1 MISSTFYSQKF
12 VRCMYNYNT
21 GINRH
26 CKYQDFESEMID
38 TEFGK
43 VCHPCS
49 HVIEIGK
56 KRTEKVLAKL
66 ITY

>member
-1 MISSTFYSQKF
+1 
-12 VRCMYNYNT
+12 MYNYNT